1 MCTHAY
7 NHCLHGCFYTQHYEW
22 VQAALNQL
30 YYYYC
35 TILKYYTVFAAAC
48 RLIYL
53 QCCNDILLSITVI
66 PITWSDVAIEEEWL
80 QFGQLFA

>member
-22 VQAALNQL
+22 VQAALKSAILLLLHHIKVL
-30 YYYYC
+30 YC
-35 TILKYYTVFAAAC
+35 NCSCMQA
-48 RLIYL
+48 YL

-66 PITWSDVAIEEEWL
+66 PITWSDIAIEEEWL
-80 QFGQLFA
+80 QFRQLFA